1 MYDTY
6 NKSKLSRMRNIYL
19 LLYLLLV
26 VICLYAC
33 HEPVPEYISYVENII
48 EKKPDSALIILDSL
62 EEQIRKEPLSTRMY
76 YNLLVA
82 EACDKCDIPNPYDSL
97 LSDVVR
103 YYEERKESDK
113 LMKAYYFMGQ
123 RHLELKAE
131 DDPAA
136 LLYSFRALEQSAK
149 VKDDAFIGRIYNQIG
164 KSFVYM
170 NLFKEAIREL
180 QMACSYS
187 LAGNDKQACI
197 DVLCNLAD
205 VYNLQ
210 NQTDSALYYYQKAYK
225 QSELCGDMLDKK
237 VDIGQNMADAYIK
250 TGNNDKAREIL
261 EKITNEEKDSNKLN
275 YNALGNLF
283 LHNGQKDSA
292 VVYFKCGLEN
302 EDWAEKKYACWNLY
316 QIVKKDKDCE
326 RALAYLEKYAEC
338 SDSTYAQSNIK
349 SLQKI
354 KVLYD
359 LHHMEKEKEELRQ
372 ENAKQR
378 AWIICVM
385 VTMAVVVGVTIQ
397 YNRMKKEAACKQ
409 EEVLR
414 NIYEEQ
420 YRKSKQYIESNKQV
434 IKELE
439 GKIDSIQQEKD
450 MLCKEL
456 LLVQKEKLEQT
467 NQAIE
472 TLQKQQALL
481 EEALRKSDIYAYCYQ
496 AIENPTIVLT
506 GSDWKK
512 LEQVVNET
520 YDGFTNRL
528 FILHPSITTIE
539 LRICLLLKIRL
550 PASAISQLICRTQS
564 AVSMSRKLLYKKI
577 FHKEGIP
584 AKLDEFIVSF

>member
-6 NKSKLSRMRNIYL
+6 NKPKLSRMRNIYL

-33 HEPVPEYISYVENII
+33 HEPIPEYISYVENII
-48 EKKPDSALIILDSL
+48 EKKPDSVLIILDSL
-62 EEQIRKEPLSTRMY
+62 EEQIQKEPLSTRMY

-180 QMACSYS
+180 QIACSYS
-187 LAGNDKQACI
+187 LAGKDKQACI

-237 VDIGQNMADAYIK
+237 VDIWQNMADAYIK

-450 MLCKEL
+450 MLWKEL

>member
-82 EACDKCDIPNPYDSL
+82 ETCDKCDIPNPYDSL

-187 LAGNDKQACI
+187 LEGNDKQACI

-237 VDIGQNMADAYIK
+237 VDIGQNMVDAYIK